1 MRLVLIV
8 LSLFYSSSLALA
20 ETASLDAVSTKKLMI
35 ELNSQKQV
43 GTSCQVSFLM
53 KNDLGQEIKQF
64 IFEIVIFDE
73 NQQVVKLLVLNSG
86 ELIKG
91 KTRVKRYGLK
101 NVNCQKVSRYLI
113 NDIKQCDAKG
123 FTPKLCLQ
131 SLELTNKTT
140 AKFGS

>member
-20 ETASLDAVSTKKLMI
+20 ETVSLDAASTKKLMI

>member
-1 MRLVLIV
+1 MRLVIIV
-8 LSLFYSSSLALA
+8 LSLFYTSTLALA
-20 ETASLDAVSTKKLMI
+20 ETSSVNTTPTKKLLI

-64 IFEIVIFDE
+64 TFEIVIFDE

-86 ELIKG
+86 ELIAG

-101 NVNCQKVSRYLI
+101 NVNCKKVSRYLV

>member
-8 LSLFYSSSLALA
+8 LSFFYSSSLALA
-20 ETASLDAVSTKKLMI
+20 ETASLDAASTKKLMI

>member
-8 LSLFYSSSLALA
+8 LSLFYSSTLALA
-20 ETASLDAVSTKKLMI
+20 ETSSLNAASTKKLMI

>member
-1 MRLVLIV
+1 MRLIIIV
-8 LSLFYSSSLALA
+8 LSLLCTSTLALA
-20 ETASLDAVSTKKLMI
+20 ETSSVNTAPIKKLLI

-43 GTSCQVSFLM
+43 GESCQVSFLM

-64 IFEIVIFDE
+64 TFEIVIFDE

-86 ELIKG
+86 ELIVG

-101 NVNCQKVSRYLI
+101 NVNCQKVSRYLV

-131 SLELTNKTT
+131 SLVLTNKTT

>member
-8 LSLFYSSSLALA
+8 LSLFYSSTLALA
-20 ETASLDAVSTKKLMI
+20 ETVSLNAASTKKLMI

>member
-8 LSLFYSSSLALA
+8 LSFFYSSSLALA
-20 ETASLDAVSTKKLMI
+20 ETVSLDAASTKKLMI
-35 ELNSQKQV
+35 ELNSQKKV

-131 SLELTNKTT
+131 SL
-140 AKFGS
+140 

>member
-1 MRLVLIV
+1 MRLIIIV
-8 LSLFYSSSLALA
+8 LSLFYTSTLTLA
-20 ETASLDAVSTKKLMI
+20 ETSSVNTTPTKKLLI

-64 IFEIVIFDE
+64 TFEIVIFDE

-86 ELIKG
+86 ELIAG

-101 NVNCQKVSRYLI
+101 NVNCQKVSRYLV

>member
-8 LSLFYSSSLALA
+8 LSLFYSSTLALA
-20 ETASLDAVSTKKLMI
+20 ETASLNAASTKKLMI

-53 KNDLGQEIKQF
+53 KNDLDQEIKQF

>member
-8 LSLFYSSSLALA
+8 LSFFYSSSLALA
-20 ETASLDAVSTKKLMI
+20 ETVSLDAASTKKLMI

-53 KNDLGQEIKQF
+53 KNDLDQEIKQF

>member
-1 MRLVLIV
+1 MRLIIIV
-8 LSLFYSSSLALA
+8 LSLLCTSTLVLA
-20 ETASLDAVSTKKLMI
+20 ETSSVNTAPIKKLLI

-64 IFEIVIFDE
+64 TFEIVIFDE

-86 ELIKG
+86 ELIVG

-101 NVNCQKVSRYLI
+101 NVNCQKVSRYLV

-131 SLELTNKTT
+131 SLVLTNKTN

>member
-8 LSLFYSSSLALA
+8 LSFFYSSSLALA
-20 ETASLDAVSTKKLMI
+20 ETVSLDAASTKKLMI

>member
-8 LSLFYSSSLALA
+8 LSLFYSSTLALA
-20 ETASLDAVSTKKLMI
+20 ETASLNAASTKKLMI

-91 KTRVKRYGLK
+91 KTRVKRYDLK

>member
-1 MRLVLIV
+1 MRLIIIV
-8 LSLFYSSSLALA
+8 LSLLCTSTLVLA
-20 ETASLDAVSTKKLMI
+20 ETSSVNTAPIKKLLI

-53 KNDLGQEIKQF
+53 KNDLGHEIKQF
-64 IFEIVIFDE
+64 TFEIVIFDE

-86 ELIKG
+86 ELIVG

-101 NVNCQKVSRYLI
+101 NVNCQKVSRYLV

-131 SLELTNKTT
+131 SLVLTNKTN

>member
-1 MRLVLIV
+1 MRLVII
-8 LSLFYSSSLALA
+8 SLFFMSFSTFSFA
-20 ETASLDAVSTKKLMI
+20 ETVSVNKGLEKKLRI
-35 ELNSQKQV
+35 ELNSQKQA

-64 IFEIVIFDE
+64 SFEIVIFDE

-86 ELIKG
+86 ELIAG

-101 NVNCQKVSRYLI
+101 NVNCQKVSRYLV

>member
-1 MRLVLIV
+1 MRLVIIV
-8 LSLFYSSSLALA
+8 LSFFYSSTLALA
-20 ETASLDAVSTKKLMI
+20 ETSSVNTTPTKKLLI

-64 IFEIVIFDE
+64 TFEIVIFDE

-101 NVNCQKVSRYLI
+101 NVNCEKVSRYLV

>member
-20 ETASLDAVSTKKLMI
+20 ETASLDAASSKKLMI

>member
-8 LSLFYSSSLALA
+8 LSLFYSSTLALA
-20 ETASLDAVSTKKLMI
+20 ETASLNAASTKKLMI